1 VTPARLASCLRLM
14 RGITV
19 QLDINRIELHRAL
32 ANRDLLEK
40 ELSCLARLIGED
52 RFADIKILSSLTQ
65 RMSRVANELNI
76 CKQKVELSRKKDI
89 KFNRSKDLL
98 TERLRIHDREKQEI
112 ELMELMSARL
122 SLRRAG
128 QSATR
133 MRH

>member
-19 QLDINRIELHRAL
+19 QLDINRTELHRAL

-112 ELMELMSARL
+112 ELMELTSARL

>member
-19 QLDINRIELHRAL
+19 QLDINRTELHRAL

-65 RMSRVANELNI
+65 RMSRVAIELNI

-112 ELMELMSARL
+112 ELMELTSARL